1 MLRVV
6 LNGAIVFGF
15 AAGFAVS
22 AFAALELH
30 EDFLDVAPH
39 ALALRLVKV
48 SHFREVLGAL
58 GGLGEPA
65 GTGLFEAARFCDGS
79 RTSGKTRPG

>member
-22 AFAALELH
+22 TLAVLKLH
-30 EDFLDVAPH
+30 EDFLDVAPD
-39 ALALRLVKV
+39 ALAGRLVKV
-48 SHFREVLGAL
+48 AYFREVLGAL

-65 GTGLFEAARFCDGS
+65 GTGLLNAARFCDGS
-79 RTSGKTRPG
+79 RTSGKTRPR